1 MDEFDAIEQMKKNK
15 LKRKHGPLT
24 WLKKLYAKYKIWK
37 MKKNDPFIYE
47 D

>member
-1 MDEFDAIEQMKKNK
+1 MNEFDAIEQMKKNK
-15 LKRKHGPLT
+15 LKRKRGPLA
-24 WLKKLYAKYKIWK
+24 WFKKLYAKYKIWK

>member
-1 MDEFDAIEQMKKNK
+1 MEEFDAIEQMKKNK
-15 LKRKHGPLT
+15 LKRKRGPLT
-24 WLKKLYAKYKIWK
+24 WFKKLYAKYKIWK